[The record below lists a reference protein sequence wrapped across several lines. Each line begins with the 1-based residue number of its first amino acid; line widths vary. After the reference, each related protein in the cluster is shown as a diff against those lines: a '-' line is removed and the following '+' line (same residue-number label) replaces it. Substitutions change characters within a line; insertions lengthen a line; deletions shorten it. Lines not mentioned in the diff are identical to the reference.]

1 MASPKAAV
9 EDRTIHISELGTPRM
24 IDEKDTPSRSKT
36 PHLSEVEYAN
46 DYDTKS
52 LTVPL
57 DQQIKRANSSIRT
70 NYHKE
75 EADLKIPLAK
85 TINMVSR

>member
-9 EDRTIHISELGTPRM
+9 EERTIHISELGTPRLK
-24 IDEKDTPSRSKT
+24 DEDTPSRSNT

-52 LTVPL
+52 HTVPL
-57 DQQIKRANSSIRT
+57 DQQIKIANSSMRK

-85 TINMVSR
+85 TFNMGSR